1 MIHFREGFDLLRKR
15 ERDMHGSKEEK
26 VPTEESSTY
35 KKNLQQEKPLYPMT
49 RRKIIDPGRKGC

>member
-1 MIHFREGFDLLRKR
+1 MLRKR

-26 VPTEESSTY
+26 VPREESSTY
-35 KKNLQQEKPLYPMT
+35 KKNLQQEKVKQLHPTT

>member
-1 MIHFREGFDLLRKR
+1 MLRKR